1 LPLEHGSVTVA
12 GRRLRRLSP
21 AAAIRAGIS
30 LLPEDRKAEGIV
42 PDLSVREN
50 IVLAAMPRLS
60 RAGVVSRA
68 QQDRIVDL
76 FMRRLRI
83 KAASPEQKVSELS
96 GGNQQ
101 KVLLARWLC
110 LNPKVLLLDEPTRG
124 IDVGAKAEVQQLIDD
139 LAREGLGVVL
149 ISSDLEELIEGA
161 DRIVVLRA
169 GAVIDELA
177 GDDVSESHLMAA
189 LVHDWQALAGPIPA
203 GLIGE
208 GEQPH
213 D

>member
-1 LPLEHGSVTVA
+1 MVVA

-30 LLPEDRKAEGIV
+30 LLPEDRKAEGII

-68 QQDRIVDL
+68 QQDRIVDA
-76 FMRRLRI
+76 FMKRLRI
-83 KAASPEQKVSELS
+83 KAASPNQKVSELS

-101 KVLLARWLC
+101 KVMLARWLC

-124 IDVGAKAEVQQLIDD
+124 IDVGAKAEVQQLIDE
-139 LAREGLGVVL
+139 LAQEGLAVVL
-149 ISSDLEELIEGA
+149 ISSDLEELVEGA
-161 DRIVVLRA
+161 DRIVVLHA
-169 GAVIDELA
+169 GGVVDELT
-177 GDDVSESHLMAA
+177 GDDVNESHLMAA
-189 LVHDWQALAGPIPA
+189 VAQDAGERSHD
-203 GLIGE
+203 
-208 GEQPH
+208 
-213 D
+213 